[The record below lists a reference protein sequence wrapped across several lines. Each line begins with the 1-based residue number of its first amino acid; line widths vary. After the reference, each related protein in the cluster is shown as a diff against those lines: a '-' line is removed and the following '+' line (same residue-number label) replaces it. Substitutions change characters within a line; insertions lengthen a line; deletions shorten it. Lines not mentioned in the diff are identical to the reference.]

1 MEKSIHWGI
10 IGPGF
15 IAHAFAKGLKVVQ
28 GSELFSVA
36 SRSKDKA
43 EAFAKEFEIP
53 NFYGSY
59 EELLAD
65 PLLDI
70 VYIATI
76 NTTHKECIRQSLEAG
91 KHVVC
96 EKPLCLS
103 PEDCKEMFSLAKE
116 KNLFLMEAFW
126 STFLP
131 SYRQAKQWVAE
142 GKIGQ
147 ILQIE
152 ASFCFAANPEK
163 SKRLFLPE
171 LGGGILNDVGI
182 YTFAFA
188 LDFFNESPSSLVAV
202 NTWGET
208 GVDYSSIVTLDFKEG
223 KNAIL
228 SHSLLFDKPQNAY
241 IWGTEGH
248 LEIPDYWKG
257 TEVNLYRNNKLL
269 EKTSFTFEGSGYE
282 YEAAEAARCIREGKI
297 ESPVMDEK
305 RTLLVSKLL
314 EQAKQFGLK
323 DKE

>member
-15 IAHAFAKGLKVVQ
+15 IAHAFAKGLKVLK
-28 GSELFSVA
+28 GSQLLSVA
-36 SRSKDKA
+36 SHSKDKA
-43 EAFAKEFEIP
+43 EAFAKEFAIP

-76 NTTHKECIRQSLEAG
+76 NTTHKECIKLALEAG

-103 PEDCKEMFSLAKE
+103 TKDCKEMFSLAKE

-152 ASFCFAANPEK
+152 TSFCFAANPEK

-188 LDFFNESPSSLVAV
+188 LDFFHESPSALVAV

-208 GVDYSSIVTLDFKEG
+208 GVDVSSVVTLDFKEG
-223 KNAIL
+223 KSAIL
-228 SHSLLFDKPQNAY
+228 SHSLLFDKPQIAY

-248 LEIPDYWKG
+248 LEIPNYWRG
-257 TEVNLYRNNKLL
+257 TEVNLYKNNKLL
-269 EKTSFTFEGSGYE
+269 EKATFSFEGSGYE
-282 YEAAEAARCIREGKI
+282 YEAAEAVRCIREGKT
-297 ESPVMDEK
+297 ESPIMDEQ
-305 RTLLVSKLL
+305 RTLLVSNLL
-314 EQAKQFGLK
+314 EQAKQFGLQ